1 MRQWDLGM
9 GEAWRTVWWE
19 SLGEQQ
25 RWCGIRS
32 SIKWDVSMSSVVV
45 VDCNDFLAVNR
56 SWRNYSKPHIPN
68 SDSLCHLRYS
78 PLAKAGDQYILSE
91 AARSSLRGNNKVN
104 HWVIYGACWRW
115 IDTFPEKNVFVH
127 TSERLSWYCP
137 WGESQIGICI
147 IPSTEG
153 LSLFQGCPWMSQGP
167 CTFFFCIW
175 VVFTSFICL
184 NKFCMRTLF
193 NEYS

>member
-56 SWRNYSKPHIPN
+56 SWRNYSKPHVPN

-115 IDTFPEKNVFVH
+115 IDTFPEKK
-127 TSERLSWYCP
+127 SICP
-137 WGESQIGICI
+137 HFREI
-147 IPSTEG
+147 ELV
-153 LSLFQGCPWMSQGP
+153 LSLRWITNWDMYNTGHRRIILISRMSLNVTGSMY
-167 CTFFFCIW
+167 FFLLYLGGIHQFH
-175 VVFTSFICL
+175 
-184 NKFCMRTLF
+184 LF
-193 NEYS
+193 K